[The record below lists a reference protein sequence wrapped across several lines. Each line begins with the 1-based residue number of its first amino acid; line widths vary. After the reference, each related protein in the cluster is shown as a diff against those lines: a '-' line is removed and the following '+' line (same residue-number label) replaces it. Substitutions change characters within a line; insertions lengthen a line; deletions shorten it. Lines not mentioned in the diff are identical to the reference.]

1 MPMAAVMA
9 RVQEATG
16 SGAAL
21 ELFND
26 PGSEF
31 HSQLET
37 RGQLV
42 NAVNTGLGLS
52 TQEAAYFEA
61 IPPTLREGL
70 RATVFQALSEGKSVQ
85 VQYSPGYDFEVRL
98 WDYGGAV
105 SVHVSGPY
113 GERPGPLP

>member
-1 MPMAAVMA
+1 MA
-9 RVQEATG
+9 RIQAG

-26 PGSEF
+26 PSSEF

-37 RGQLV
+37 RGGLV
-42 NAVNTGLGLS
+42 DAIS
-52 TQEAAYFEA
+52 TCVELTPQEAIYFEA
-61 IPPTLREGL
+61 IPATLREGL
-70 RATVFQALSEGKSVQ
+70 RATAFEALSQGKSVQ
-85 VQYSPGYDFEVRL
+85 VQFSPGYDFEVRL